1 MIAPAVIAAAIAFWT
16 PYTADQQ
23 PPCHDGVTIH
33 EVADMEM
40 MPEPWTIAY
49 TGAIGAGCEMWVAD
63 VVFDWYGPD
72 EQCAVVAH
80 EIGHGDPGL
89 ALGHSDDPRNVMYPT
104 GAVPAGCR
112 ALVKRR
118 IRVRVSRPRHL
129 RPDAAP
135 GQKHPEALRSSS
147 ATLSSGLHRCRS
159 GRSRARRWPSS
170 ACCVHPGRGTVGARG
185 LLALARRQSWTAR
198 HRASATPIPKPTPA
212 ERIADLEAEIRRL
225 ETRSSFRARR
235 TDRMPDRGPD
245 VMGPAEAAETLGIS
259 TQRLGQLRD
268 AGRLPPYTKLHQG
281 KVWDGPEIRAL
292 AKDRGRANP
301 VHTKV
306 LQSYRKTQ
314 NITAAAR
321 TAGCSRGTARRV
333 LHDVGLI

>member
-33 EVADMEM
+33 KVADMEM

-49 TGAIGAGCEMWVAD
+49 TGAIGGGCEMWVAD

-135 GQKHPEALRSSS
+135 GQNHGGSE
-147 ATLSSGLHRCRS
+147 
-159 GRSRARRWPSS
+159 
-170 ACCVHPGRGTVGARG
+170 
-185 LLALARRQSWTAR
+185 
-198 HRASATPIPKPTPA
+198 
-212 ERIADLEAEIRRL
+212 
-225 ETRSSFRARR
+225 
-235 TDRMPDRGPD
+235 
-245 VMGPAEAAETLGIS
+245 
-259 TQRLGQLRD
+259 
-268 AGRLPPYTKLHQG
+268 
-281 KVWDGPEIRAL
+281 
-292 AKDRGRANP
+292 
-301 VHTKV
+301 
-306 LQSYRKTQ
+306 
-314 NITAAAR
+314 
-321 TAGCSRGTARRV
+321 
-333 LHDVGLI
+333 